1 MADKYIVQRRT
12 ASGLEVVAELPCLED
27 GKVDLSWLPVVGM
40 MGSAIIER
48 GSNANGEYVKF
59 ADGTMW
65 CMIET
70 LRTIDIIYQNVLYRS
85 ETVSF
90 TFPCTFMAVPIISVM
105 CSENSG
111 NTWCAVGNVTVSS
124 MWFRAYAESS
134 KNAACTVYIFAI
146 GRWK

>member
-1 MADKYIVQRRT
+1 MSDIFKVLQRT
-12 ASGLEVVAELPCLED
+12 ANGLSGLGEFAPAIV
-27 GKVDLSWLPVVGM
+27 GSVDEG
-40 MGSAIIER
+40 AIIER

-85 ETVSF
+85 ETASF
-90 TFPCTFMAVPIISVM
+90 TFPCMFTEVPIISVM
-105 CSENSG
+105 CGEDSG

-134 KNAACTVYIFAI
+134 KSAACTVYIFAI